1 MYLLVPI
8 SQSTKVDVQEIT
20 GYVRHD
26 LPVSTDAIAAI
37 AAILVAELGQYWLQ
51 VLSESL
57 ELLHRIAQEIWG
69 AYLQRP
75 SLD

>member
-37 AAILVAELGQYWLQ
+37 AAILVAELGQ
-51 VLSESL
+51 
-57 ELLHRIAQEIWG
+57 H
-69 AYLQRP
+69 
-75 SLD
+75 